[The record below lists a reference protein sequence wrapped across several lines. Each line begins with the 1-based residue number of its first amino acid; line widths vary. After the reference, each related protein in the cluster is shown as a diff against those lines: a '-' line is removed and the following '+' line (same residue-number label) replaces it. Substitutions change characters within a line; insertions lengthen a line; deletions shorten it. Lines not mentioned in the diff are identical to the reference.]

1 MAWEKTAPEKVIQP
15 KIDRSGKWSTPT
27 IICIFCSI
35 FALLFVIL
43 SFYLKNPY
51 LILIGYFPAAVYEAI
66 RTAGPYTKAASV
78 GMVLLIILEAL
89 ALRGIIKFNL
99 ATFLGQETAY
109 IKGYWLP
116 LGEVV
121 TVFPL
126 ITIILAILLFQ
137 RTIGRY
143 TKWLAVIILV
153 SSVALLW
160 QINKEALIEIVKEY
174 LRYQI

>member
-1 MAWEKTAPEKVIQP
+1 MAWEKTTPEEAVKPVV
-15 KIDRSGKWSTPT
+15 KKSGKLSTPS
-27 IICIFCSI
+27 IICILCSV
-35 FALLFVIL
+35 FALIFIFL
-43 SFYLKNPY
+43 SFYLENPY

-78 GMVLLIILEAL
+78 GTMLLIILQAL
-89 ALRGIIKFNL
+89 ALKGIIKFNL
-99 ATFLGQETAY
+99 ATFLDQETAY

-116 LGEVV
+116 LGEIT

-126 ITIILAILLFQ
+126 ITVVLAILLFQ

-143 TKWLAVIILV
+143 TKWLAIIILI
-153 SSVALLW
+153 SSIALLW
-160 QINKEALIEIVKEY
+160 QVNKDALIEIVKEY